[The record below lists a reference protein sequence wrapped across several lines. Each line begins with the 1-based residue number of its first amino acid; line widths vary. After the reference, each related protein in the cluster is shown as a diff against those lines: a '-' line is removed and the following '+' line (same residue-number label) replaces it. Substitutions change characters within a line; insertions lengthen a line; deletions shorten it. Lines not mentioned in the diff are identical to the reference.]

1 MALIFIWVGGVYVM
15 ARARSPARDEAFEIY
30 KNNNGNID
38 LVEIAKILSLSPGTV
53 RGWKAKDKWDSELN
67 GTLQNDTERSNK
79 KVNKKSKK
87 KGPIADEVKEVSE
100 NTELTEKQRLF
111 CIYYIEDYNAT
122 KAYQKAYGC
131 SYHTA
136 KVEGCKNL
144 TKPNLKKEIDRL
156 TEECLNE
163 QEISSKLLNKRL
175 FEMYMKIAFADIGD
189 YLKFGQEEEKVWN
202 MSDDG
207 SFKPVI
213 DPETGEQR
221 IRRYNVVNL
230 NESSEVDT
238 TIISEVSEGK
248 DGVKIKLHDKMK
260 ALEWL
265 DKHYGQLDKLTSEKL
280 EIEKQKLELAK
291 IKSGAYEEEEEV
303 EDDGFIVALGNKV
316 AEVWSDEE
324 NSQ

>member
-1 MALIFIWVGGVYVM
+1 M
-15 ARARSPARDEAFEIY
+15 ARVRSPARDEAKKLYLES
-30 KNNNGNID
+30 NGEMKLVDIAAKLNILD
-38 LVEIAKILSLSPGTV
+38 SQV
-53 RGWKAKDKWDSELN
+53 RKWKSQDKWEQKLKGALPKSKRN
-67 GTLQNDTERSNK
+67 VTNKKSNK
-79 KVNKKSKK
+79 KSAKKE
-87 KGPIADEVKEVSE
+87 PIADDVKAVLE
-100 NTELTEKQRLF
+100 NAELTDKQRLF
-111 CIYYIEDYNAT
+111 CIYYIEDFNAT

-131 SYHTA
+131 SYDTA
-136 KVEGCKNL
+136 RVNSSKLLSN
-144 TKPNLKKEIDRL
+144 TNIKKEIDRL

-163 QEISSKLLNKRL
+163 QEVSSKLLNKRL

-202 MSDDG
+202 MNEDG

-230 NESSEVDT
+230 NESEEVDT

-265 DKHYGQLDKLTSEKL
+265 DKHYGEGTEEQKLKISKLRGEVNKL
-280 EIEKQKLELAK
+280 ENGDKDKPIEIL
-291 IKSGAYEEEEEV
+291 IKRKER
-303 EDDGFIVALGNKV
+303 D
-316 AEVWSDEE
+316 
-324 NSQ
+324 

>member
-1 MALIFIWVGGVYVM
+1 MDRPQYELA
-15 ARARSPARDEAFEIY
+15 EADY
-30 KNNNGNID
+30 KNGMKYKD
-38 LVEIAKILSLSPGTV
+38 IAEKYEVSINTV
-53 RGWKAKDKWDSELN
+53 KSWKTRYKW
-67 GTLQNDTERSNK
+67 NK
-79 KVNKKSKK
+79 KSVHTKEKKVCTQNNSKNNKKSKK
-87 KGPIADEVKEVSE
+87 KGHIAEEVKEVLE

-111 CIYYIEDYNAT
+111 CIYYIEDFNAT
-122 KAYQKAYGC
+122 KAYKKAYGC
-131 SYHTA
+131 SYYTA
-136 KVEGCKNL
+136 KVEGCKSL
-144 TKPNLKKEIDRL
+144 TKPNIKKEIDRL
-156 TEECLNE
+156 TEKCLNE
-163 QEISSKLLNKRL
+163 QEVSSKLLNKRL

-189 YLKFGQEEEKVWN
+189 YLKFGQEEQKVWSMN
-202 MSDDG
+202 EEG

-213 DPETGEQR
+213 DPETGEQKVR
-221 IRRYNVVNL
+221 KYNFVNL
-230 NESSEVDT
+230 NESEEVDT

-303 EDDGFIVALGNKV
+303 EDDGFIDALGNKV
-316 AEVWSDEE
+316 AEVWADEE

>member
-1 MALIFIWVGGVYVM
+1 M
-15 ARARSPARDEAFEIY
+15 ARVRSPARDEAKKLYLES
-30 KNNNGNID
+30 NGEMKLVDIAAKLNILD
-38 LVEIAKILSLSPGTV
+38 SQV
-53 RGWKAKDKWDSELN
+53 RKWKSQDKWEQELKGALPKSKRN
-67 GTLQNDTERSNK
+67 VTNK
-79 KVNKKSKK
+79 KVNRKSKK
-87 KGPIADEVKEVSE
+87 KEPIAGEVKNVLE

-111 CIYYIEDYNAT
+111 CIYYIEDFNAT
-122 KAYQKAYGC
+122 KAYKKAYGC
-131 SYHTA
+131 SYYTA
-136 KVEGCKNL
+136 KAHAYKLLQNVAV
-144 TKPNLKKEIDRL
+144 KKEINRL
-156 TEECLNE
+156 TDESLNE

-189 YLKFGQEEEKVWN
+189 YLKFGQEEQKVWSMN
-202 MSDDG
+202 EDG

-230 NESSEVDT
+230 NESIEVDT

-303 EDDGFIVALGNKV
+303 EDDGFIAALGSKV
-316 AEVWSDEE
+316 AEVWANEE
-324 NSQ
+324 DS

>member
-15 ARARSPARDEAFEIY
+15 ARVRSPARDEAFEIY